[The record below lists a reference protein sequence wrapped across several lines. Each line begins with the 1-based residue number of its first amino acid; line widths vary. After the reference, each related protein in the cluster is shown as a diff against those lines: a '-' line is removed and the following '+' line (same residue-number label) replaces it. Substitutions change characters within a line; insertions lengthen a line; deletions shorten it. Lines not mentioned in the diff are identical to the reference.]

1 MFMDIQPQVAPKE
14 EIPAEVKVVAQL
26 AQQLVPQLM
35 QLQWSR
41 RQYEFLIDIIEDHLG
56 LTGPS
61 EEEVAALTQRSVE
74 PREERVE
81 VKGNVTIV
89 DRRRKFE

>member
-1 MFMDIQPQVAPKE
+1 MDIQPQIAPKE
-14 EIPAEVKVVAQL
+14 EIPEEVKVVAQL

-35 QLQWSR
+35 QLQWTR

-56 LTGPS
+56 LTGPTQ
-61 EEEVAALTQRSVE
+61 EEMEVLNQRTAE

-81 VKGNVTIV
+81 IKGNVTIV

>member
-1 MFMDIQPQVAPKE
+1 MIFLLLFQLIFQKE
-14 EIPAEVKVVAQL
+14 QITNSFVTKCSANNYHLAIDNATPISTREFNTAYRDWEEMEVL
-26 AQQLVPQLM
+26 N
-35 QLQWSR
+35 
-41 RQYEFLIDIIEDHLG
+41 
-56 LTGPS
+56 
-61 EEEVAALTQRSVE
+61 QRTAE